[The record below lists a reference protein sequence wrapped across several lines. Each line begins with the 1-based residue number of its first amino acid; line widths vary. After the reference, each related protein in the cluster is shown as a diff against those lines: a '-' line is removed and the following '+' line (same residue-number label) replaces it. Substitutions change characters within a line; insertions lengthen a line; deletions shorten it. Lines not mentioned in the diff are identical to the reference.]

1 LQRLANHHTTREK
14 STMAKFSTTELKKQL
29 SSKTKDELIKDIVNL
44 CQKYPQTKEYYMAQQ
59 GDVRELLA
67 KYKDIIEKEFIEGK
81 TRGNPKARFSIA
93 RKALNDFKKLTKEPV
108 LIIDLM
114 MTYAASISWFSSEY
128 GPDEERYYTIPENMF
143 ASALEMI
150 QKHHLE
156 DQFRDQAL
164 AIIKN
169 ACDAWGHQDT
179 LIERYEDVYG
189 EYMK

>member
-1 LQRLANHHTTREK
+1 
-14 STMAKFSTTELKKQL
+14 MAKFSVTDLKKQL

-81 TRGNPKARFSIA
+81 TRGNPKARFSVA

-114 MTYAASISWFSSEY
+114 MTYAASISWFSSAY
-128 GPDEERYYTIPENMF
+128 GPDEEKYYTIPENMF
-143 ASALEMI
+143 AAAMEMI

-156 DQFRDQAL
+156 DQFQDRAV

-169 ACDAWGHQDT
+169 ACDAWGHQDS
-179 LIERYEDVYG
+179 LIERYENVYG
-189 EYMK
+189 EYGE